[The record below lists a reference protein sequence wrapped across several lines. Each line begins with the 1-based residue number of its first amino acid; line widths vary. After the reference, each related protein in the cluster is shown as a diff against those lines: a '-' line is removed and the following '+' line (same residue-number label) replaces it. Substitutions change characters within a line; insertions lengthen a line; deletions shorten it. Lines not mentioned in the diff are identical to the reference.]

1 MGMNRPK
8 YVALTYVLELDGKLA
23 GRFFRFSGGDASAD
37 VVREKVGGGATSRK
51 HLGSVK
57 YGDIA
62 LDCGTGM
69 SRTFYDWVGSAF
81 DGKTTRRSGAL
92 IGLDPSSKPKARL
105 DFSSALVK
113 SLALPALDRSAK
125 KEEAFMTVTISP
137 ERTSFADSSGPQNL
151 GVYASALPKAWN
163 VGSFRIQI
171 DGLSKECSH
180 VTYISSLKLGQKI
193 TEDSAGEAREPALVQ
208 TAIEFSNITLKLP
221 GSFAAG
227 FNKWADDSIVKG
239 DTLEKDGSIDFFA
252 PGSSSSYFSVKLSG
266 LGIFGMTYPP
276 GGRTNTALPVTV
288 NLYCEGMSFSAGA
301 AAIK

>member
-1 MGMNRPK
+1 MGMNQPK
-8 YVALTYVLELDGKLA
+8 FVTLTYILELDGKLA
-23 GRFFRFSGGDASAD
+23 GRFFRFSGGDVTAD

-81 DGKTTRRSGAL
+81 SGKTMRRSGAL
-92 IGLDPSSKPKARL
+92 IGLDPNSKPKARL

-125 KEEAFMTVTISP
+125 ENAFMTVTISP
-137 ERTSFADSSGPQNL
+137 ERTSFAESGDPQNL
-151 GVYASALPKAWN
+151 GVYASALPKAWS

-180 VTYISSLKLGQKI
+180 VTYISSLKLGQGIVK
-193 TEDSAGEAREPALVQ
+193 DQVGETRDPVLEGG
-208 TAIEFSNITLKLP
+208 AIEFSNITLKLP

-227 FNKWADDSIVKG
+227 FNKWADDSMVKG
-239 DTLEKDGSIDFFA
+239 NTLEKDGSIDFFA
-252 PGSSSSYFSVKLSG
+252 PGSSSSYFSVKLGG